1 MSKVKREITLER
13 FRRPISLDIFVER
26 EYIRQSFRARAS
38 HDLCAGGAD
47 NGDDDESVV
56 NRFVSKFPRS
66 FALSPDEGK
75 SFF

>member
-26 EYIRQSFRARAS
+26 VRQSFRARAS
-38 HDLCAGGAD
+38 HDLCAGGD
-47 NGDDDESVV
+47 NGDDGDESVV